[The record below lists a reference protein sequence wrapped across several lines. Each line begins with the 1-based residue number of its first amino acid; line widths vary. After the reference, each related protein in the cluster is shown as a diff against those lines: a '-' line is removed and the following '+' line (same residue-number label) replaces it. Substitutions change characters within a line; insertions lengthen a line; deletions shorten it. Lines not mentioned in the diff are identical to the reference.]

1 LNFSAVFQVPAG
13 ADKIEDEVE
22 VAAHGIQ
29 SAVVIVIPKGIKYS
43 RVAGDD
49 FSMLGGSSLG

>member
-22 VAAHGIQ
+22 VAAHGIE
-29 SAVVIVIPKGIKYS
+29 SADVIVIP
-43 RVAGDD
+43 
-49 FSMLGGSSLG
+49 